1 MPDKPQETVGG
12 TFLVPPTP
20 PAHIPSEF
28 EVLPPFRLNREK
40 GEAKKPS
47 EPSGYCGYGYDD
59 ITAEQREAHEDY
71 GG

>member
-12 TFLVPPTP
+12 AFLVPPTP
-20 PAHIPSEF
+20 PSHIPSEF
-28 EVLPPFRLNREK
+28 EVLPPFRPNREK
-40 GEAKKPS
+40 REATKPS
-47 EPSGYCGYGYDD
+47 EPSGYDD